1 MTGKADIS
9 PLISVV
15 TPTHNRREAV
25 LRAVDSVLSQS
36 LENLEHIVVDDGST
50 DGTAEALGRIRDPR
64 LVYVG
69 AKWRGANAARNAG
82 IERARAPV
90 VTFLDSDDI
99 YLPHRLQRTLARFD
113 DNPALQVLISS
124 FVSLKGNRATNCV
137 NREGFVSPAMLERG
151 LVAQTIF
158 IAGSAITARRE
169 ALLEIGGYDSDIT
182 RMQDRELLLRLARR
196 YGALLAQDID
206 WSKHNSQN
214 SISGRR
220 DGYVE
225 AYADL
230 MGKHPHIASA
240 YPHIPPYMISRQ
252 IIADVLK
259 GRISEAVEGYI
270 ANRTSKSLGYSVT
283 DLMRGY
289 VSGRRWR
296 RKLYG
301 EFRDKVGS
309 RPAV

>member
-9 PLISVV
+9 PFISVI

-36 LENLEHIVVDDGST
+36 LEHLEHIVVDDGST
-50 DGTAEALGRIRDPR
+50 DGTAEALARIRDPR

-90 VTFLDSDDI
+90 VTFLDSDDV

-137 NREGFVSPAMLERG
+137 NREGFVGPAVLERG

-230 MGKHPHIASA
+230 MGKHPHIASS

-259 GRISEAVEGYI
+259 GRISEALEGYI
-270 ANRTSKSLGYSVT
+270 ANRSSKSLGYSVGE
-283 DLMRGY
+283 LVRGY
-289 VSGRRWR
+289 LSGRRWR
-296 RKLYG
+296 RKLYS
-301 EFRDKVGS
+301 EFRDKVAT
-309 RPAV
+309 RPA

>member
-1 MTGKADIS
+1 MAGIIEDT
-9 PLISVV
+9 PLITVI
-15 TPTHNRREAV
+15 TPTHDRRETV
-25 LRAVDSVLSQS
+25 LRAVESVLSQS
-36 LENLEHIVVDDGST
+36 MPRLEHIVVDDGST
-50 DGTAEALGRIRDPR
+50 DGTEAALARIQDPR
-64 LVYVG
+64 LIYVG

-99 YLPHRLQRTLARFD
+99 YLPHRLERTLARFD

-124 FVSLKGNRATNCV
+124 FVSMKGNRATNCV
-137 NREGFVSPAMLERG
+137 NRDAFVSPTMLERT

-169 ALLEIGGYDSDIT
+169 ALLGIGGYDSDIT

-196 YGALLAQDID
+196 HGARLSEDID
-206 WSKHNSQN
+206 WTKYNSEN

-225 AYADL
+225 AYANL
-230 MGKHPHIASA
+230 MGKHPHIAHA

-252 IIADVLK
+252 IIADILR
-259 GRISEAVEGYI
+259 GRIPEAFKGYM
-270 ANRTSKSLGYSVT
+270 ANRASKALGYSLPELVH
-283 DLMRGY
+283 GY
-289 VSGRRWR
+289 VHGRRWR
-296 RKLYG
+296 RDLYD
-301 EFRDKVGS
+301 EFRDKFGA
-309 RPAV
+309 RPA

>member
-1 MTGKADIS
+1 MAGIIEDT
-9 PLISVV
+9 PLITVI
-15 TPTHNRREAV
+15 TPTHNRRETV
-25 LRAVDSVLSQS
+25 LRAVESVLSQGMPRF
-36 LENLEHIVVDDGST
+36 EHIVVDDGST
-50 DGTAEALGRIRDPR
+50 DGTEAALARIQDPR
-64 LVYVG
+64 LIYVG

-90 VTFLDSDDI
+90 VTFLDSDDV
-99 YLPHRLQRTLARFD
+99 YLPHRLERTLAWFD

-137 NREGFVSPAMLERG
+137 NRDAFVSPTMLERT

-169 ALLEIGGYDSDIT
+169 ALLGIGGYDSDIT

-196 YGALLAQDID
+196 HGARLSEDID
-206 WSKHNSQN
+206 WTKYNSEN

-225 AYADL
+225 AYANL
-230 MGKHPHIASA
+230 MDKHPHIARA

-252 IIADVLK
+252 IIADILR
-259 GRISEAVEGYI
+259 GRIPEAFKGYM
-270 ANRTSKSLGYSVT
+270 ANRESKALGYSLPE
-283 DLMRGY
+283 LMHGY
-289 VSGRRWR
+289 VHGRRWR
-296 RKLYG
+296 RDLYN
-301 EFRDKVGS
+301 EFRDKFGA
-309 RPAV
+309 RPA